1 MITPKL
7 HWNMLL
13 NHVVS
18 PNEYNGKSILPQLK
32 FGASDLFFWDPVFIN
47 ISGLDHLP
55 SFGGVVHMRDT
66 IFFVESSQDSRLHE
80 NLYTSKHGT
89 GQQKQVSGDWF
100 SLQGIL
106 LEKLFVVL
114 CKGCHRNGQQ
124 TSRCN
129 LKETSSSEF
138 CISKL
143 ETVGVF
149 HVGPIFFT

>member
-1 MITPKL
+1 
-7 HWNMLL
+7 
-13 NHVVS
+13 
-18 PNEYNGKSILPQLK
+18 
-32 FGASDLFFWDPVFIN
+32 
-47 ISGLDHLP
+47 
-55 SFGGVVHMRDT
+55 MRDT

-149 HVGPIFFT
+149 HVGPIFSPDENHGLSF